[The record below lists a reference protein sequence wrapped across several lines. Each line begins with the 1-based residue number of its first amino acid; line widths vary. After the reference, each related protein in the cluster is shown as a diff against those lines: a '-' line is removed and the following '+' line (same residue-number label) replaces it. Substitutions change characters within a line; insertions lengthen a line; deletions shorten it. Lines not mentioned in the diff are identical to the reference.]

1 MEFHQRW
8 GWGPAILL
16 VLRWER
22 EGTRC
27 ALGLSLEVGE
37 VQLGGQNSPVL
48 PTGLGCTVPVEFAG
62 VVGRLSMGRMMR
74 WVGLGNEVGPVGDRI

>member
-1 MEFHQRW
+1 M
-8 GWGPAILL
+8 L

-27 ALGLSLEVGE
+27 ALRLSLEVGE

-48 PTGLGCTVPVEFAG
+48 PIGLGCTVPVEFAG

-74 WVGLGNEVGPVGDRI
+74 WVGLGNEVPQFCGGQNLVGGGGSCTV